1 MYNGKCTE
9 RKKAPATAIAREWMR
24 QCMERER
31 DGIKMGTSTIVRWIN
46 RLKSVCRMYRHRRL
60 ARVVIVVAASAERRR
75 IWFELSKHT
84 YFLCLSFSRS
94 LTRFVRSLADIPILT
109 LGSLFLSLLS
119 FILSF
124 LRYFSLS
131 VEMLQTSAPLY
142 CFVQLWAFI
151 WNNDCNIVYGVVD
164 SMVVAYG

>member
-31 DGIKMGTSTIVRWIN
+31 DGIKMGTSTIVCWIN

-60 ARVVIVVAASAERRR
+60 AWVVIVVAASAERRR

-109 LGSLFLSLLS
+109 LCSLFLSLIVHS
-119 FILSF
+119 FVLAIFFVVGRNVANERAAILLCAIVSF
-124 LRYFSLS
+124 HM
-131 VEMLQTSAPLY
+131 E
-142 CFVQLWAFI
+142 
-151 WNNDCNIVYGVVD
+151 
-164 SMVVAYG
+164 